1 MKIHSISLTNFRQFA
16 GQQSFDLQ
24 TDSLKP
30 VCLIFGA
37 NGAGKTTLLNAF
49 TWALHGTMSEDVEE
63 QGRMVTDTVWR
74 ATPMGQGVELAVELL
89 FDHEGHRYRVRRRA
103 KLTKQSDEQPKP
115 AAELDVWRIGT
126 DGSSEAVRAPQP
138 VVDSILPENLSRFL
152 FFNGERIEKLIKKNS
167 YTEVRADIKALLGLE
182 HVERA
187 IEHLP
192 KVDKRLSQDVRK
204 YGGEKANAIQ
214 SAIDELR
221 DREESERNDLSVLDG
236 RLAELTEEQEG
247 VLDLLRQNEH
257 VAPIQAERERT
268 ASDLVEARTQ
278 RDEAVRNRASLVA
291 TRGFLAFTQD
301 LARTTDKT
309 AEALY
314 QRGALPAPLKREFVE
329 KLLTEGTC
337 ICGTPLTEHSAARHS
352 VEEWRQRAGL
362 QEVEAAW
369 QQLRGKSGELQAAR
383 LQLREELESAVS
395 RVTAADERVAKL
407 VERMSELDGLLKN
420 IRREEVQGLEAKRK
434 DLADRSRKVQEDIGA
449 LRARLEETRKQIEK
463 KNAERGNAE
472 VTDVLAVKARERSE
486 LVESV
491 RRALQEILEIRTQN
505 MRGQLERK
513 LKDTFGKIVIKPYE
527 PRLSET
533 FELGLYQDIDGVE
546 VPVGKSTGEN
556 QILSLSFVAA
566 VSELARESRR
576 QRPAE
581 GDLAEDV
588 GTYPI
593 VMDAAFGS
601 LDTNYQRDI
610 SRALVGMAPQ
620 LIVLVSKSQ
629 GLGQVVQE
637 LKSYTS
643 HLGVIVTHTTRT
655 DREAEDI
662 VLDDTSHPFVRP
674 GAPANYTELKEIK

>member
-1 MKIHSISLTNFRQFA
+1 MKISSIKLTNFRPFA

-49 TWALHGTMSEDVEE
+49 TWALYGTMSEDVEE
-63 QGRMVTDTVWR
+63 QSRMVNDTVWR
-74 ATPMGQGVELAVELL
+74 ATPMGQGVELAVELE

-115 AAELDVWRIGT
+115 AADLDVWRIGP

-138 VVDSILPENLSRFL
+138 VIDSILPENLSRFL
-152 FFNGERIEKLIKKNS
+152 FFNGERIEKLIKKSS

-192 KVDKRLSQDVRK
+192 KVDRRLSADVKK

-214 SAIDELR
+214 SAIDELS
-221 DREESERNDLSVLDG
+221 DREESERNELSVLEG
-236 RLAELTEEQEG
+236 RLAELTQEQEG

-257 VAPIQAERERT
+257 VAPIQAERDRT
-268 ASDLVEARTQ
+268 ASDLGEARTQ
-278 RDEAVRNRASLVA
+278 RDEAVRDRASLVA

-301 LARTTDKT
+301 LAHSAEKT

-314 QRGALPAPLKREFVE
+314 RRGALPAPLKREFVDE
-329 KLLTEGTC
+329 LLTEGTC
-337 ICGTPLTEHSAARHS
+337 ICGTPLTDHSAARHS

-362 QEVEAAW
+362 QEVETAW
-369 QQLRGKSGELQAAR
+369 QQLRGKTGELQAAR

-407 VERMSELDGLLKN
+407 VERMAELDGQLKN
-420 IRREEVQGLEAKRK
+420 VRREEVQGLEAKRK
-434 DLADRSRKVQEDIGA
+434 DLADRSRRVQEDLGA

-463 KNAERGNAE
+463 KKAERGNAE
-472 VTDVLAVKARERSE
+472 VTDVLAAKARERSD

-491 RRALQEILEIRTQN
+491 KNALQEILEIRTQN
-505 MRGQLERK
+505 MRRQLEQK

-620 LIVLVSKSQ
+620 LIVLVSESQ

-637 LKSYTS
+637 LENYTS
-643 HLGVIVTHTTRT
+643 HLGVIVAHSTLT
-655 DREAEDI
+655 DKESRDI
-662 VLDDTSHPFVRP
+662 VLAGTAHPLTRQ
-674 GAPANYTELKEIK
+674 GAHATYAELKEIK